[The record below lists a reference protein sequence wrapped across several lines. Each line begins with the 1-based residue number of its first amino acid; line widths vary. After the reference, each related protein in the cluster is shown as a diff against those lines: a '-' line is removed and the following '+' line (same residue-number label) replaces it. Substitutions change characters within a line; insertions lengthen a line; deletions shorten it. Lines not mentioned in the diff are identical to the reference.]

1 MTSVSRFPEPQA
13 VTSPLTEHAVFLVV
27 TIEDGPAA
35 ADAARTTIA
44 DVDALVRSV
53 GFRSLHAGLTCVI
66 GIGSD
71 AWDRFGAPDRPAHL
85 HPFVPIDG
93 YRHDA
98 PSTAGDLLFH
108 IRASRHDMCF
118 ELERL
123 ILARLGDS
131 VRVVDDTP
139 GFRYFDARDLLGF
152 VDGTENPVGDE
163 LGEAAYIDDEP
174 DFLGGSYVITQRYSH
189 DLSAWERL
197 STEEQERIIGRTKA
211 DDVELDDAV
220 MPSNSHVTLN
230 TVTDD
235 DGSELDIVRFNMAFG
250 SYTAGEVG
258 TYFIGYAKS
267 PETTELMLQNMFV
280 GDPPGNY
287 DRILDFST
295 ATSGCLFFVPS
306 SATLEMLGDLPSVEP
321 VETTRPPVEPQPSV
335 EPVETTHPTTDGSL
349 SVGSL
354 RGEYDR

>member
-13 VTSPLTEHAVFLVV
+13 VTAPLTEHAVFLVV
-27 TIEDGPAA
+27 TIEDGAA
-35 ADAARTTIA
+35 ATDTARATIA
-44 DVDALVRSV
+44 GIDGLVRSV
-53 GFRSLHAGLTCVI
+53 GFRSLHAGLTCVV
-66 GIGSD
+66 GIGSE
-71 AWDRFGAPDRPAHL
+71 AWDRFGAPVRPAHL
-85 HPFVPIDG
+85 HPFVPIEG

-98 PSTAGDLLFH
+98 PSTPGDLLFH
-108 IRASRHDMCF
+108 IRSSRHDMCF

-123 ILARLGDS
+123 VLDRLGDA
-131 VRVVDDTP
+131 VRVVDDTA

-163 LGEAAYIDDEP
+163 LAEAAYIDAEP
-174 DFLGGSYVITQRYSH
+174 DFLGGSYVITQRYTH
-189 DLSAWERL
+189 DLAAWQRL
-197 STEEQERIIGRTKA
+197 STEEQERVIGRTKI
-211 DDVELDDAV
+211 DDVELDDVV
-220 MPSNSHVTLN
+220 MPADSHVSLN

-235 DGSELDIVRFNMAFG
+235 DGNELDIVRFNMAFG
-250 SYTAGEVG
+250 SYAAGEVG

-267 PETTELMLQNMFV
+267 PETTERMLQNMFV
-280 GDPPGNY
+280 GNPPGNV

-306 SATLEMLGDLPSVEP
+306 SVTLAMLGDLPSAADRDTTP
-321 VETTRPPVEPQPSV
+321 ETTSDDTSP
-335 EPVETTHPTTDGSL
+335 TDGSL

>member
-13 VTSPLTEHAVFLVV
+13 VTAPLTEHAVFLVV
-27 TIEDGPAA
+27 TIEDGAAA
-35 ADAARTTIA
+35 ADTARTASA
-44 DVDALVRSV
+44 DIGGLVRSV
-53 GFRSLHAGLTCVI
+53 GFRSLHDGLTCVV

-71 AWDRFGAPDRPAHL
+71 AWDRFGAPVRPAHL
-85 HPFVPIDG
+85 HPFVPIEG

-98 PSTAGDLLFH
+98 PSTPGDLLFH
-108 IRASRHDMCF
+108 IRSARHDMCF

-123 ILARLGDS
+123 ILERLGDA
-131 VRVVDDTP
+131 VRVVDDTA

-152 VDGTENPVGDE
+152 VDGTENPTGDE
-163 LGEAAYIDDEP
+163 LGEAAYIDAEP
-174 DFLGGSYVITQRYSH
+174 DFLGGSYVITQRYTH
-189 DLSAWERL
+189 DLAAWQRL
-197 STEEQERIIGRTKA
+197 STEEQERVIGRTKI

-220 MPSNSHVTLN
+220 MPADSHVSLN

-235 DGSELDIVRFNMAFG
+235 DGNELDIVRFNMAFG
-250 SYTAGEVG
+250 SYAAGEVG

-280 GDPPGNY
+280 GNPPGNV

-306 SATLEMLGDLPSVEP
+306 AAALAMLGDLPSAAGRATPPEP
-321 VETTRPPVEPQPSV
+321 PAAHTS
-335 EPVETTHPTTDGSL
+335 PTACTWIA
-349 SVGSL
+349 
-354 RGEYDR
+354 